1 MSYQPEQMTFE
12 DNWERIT
19 VNFSMY
25 YPLKEGEVIR
35 LFGDT
40 LQLGNWA
47 CKIQGYNDKP
57 GELEA
62 KIMSPMDKQ
71 I

>member
-1 MSYQPEQMTFE
+1 MWSTF
-12 DNWERIT
+12 T

-25 YPLKEGEVIR
+25 YPLKQGEILR
-35 LFGDT
+35 MFGDT

-47 CKIQGYNDKP
+47 CKIQGYDDKP

-62 KIMSPMDKQ
+62 KYMKPMKNP